1 LPALR
6 GFSYFFVEVDVVVL
20 VSVVVDVDPIAP
32 GVVAAGA
39 IVPVVS
45 VEVDIVDVVVVPVAV
60 VPVSSTTVGCS
71 VVVVLSVVV
80 SSFFLQPVTSAV
92 ANTATRP
99 RVTSFFI
106 SLISFSLQ
114 RLFHAK
120 RIPAKN
126 ARE

>member
-1 LPALR
+1 L
-6 GFSYFFVEVDVVVL
+6 VVVDVVVL
-20 VSVVVDVDPIAP
+20 VSVVVDMDPIA
-32 GVVAAGA
+32 GVVAGA

-45 VEVDIVDVVVVPVAV
+45 VEVDIVDVVVAV

-71 VVVVLSVVV
+71 VVVVVSVVV

-114 RLFHAK
+114 RLIHAK